1 MDNQVESQLSEEERE
16 KGRSYCRTLYRTGDF
31 VRLQKGSLYFEGRV
45 DAQVKVRGHRVDML
59 EIERTVAGEAGV
71 TSACVLCY
79 KVRHTSHDSCV
90 QYWLGM
96 LR

>member
-59 EIERTVAGEAGV
+59 EVERAVAAEAGV
-71 TSACVLCY
+71 AAACVLCY
-79 KVRHTSHDSCV
+79 KVHVLLHSVWFT
-90 QYWLGM
+90 
-96 LR
+96 